1 MEILAW
7 ALIVLGFVTT
17 TACAVHLTRRHR
29 RDAPHMT
36 RSLHRT
42 APALLAAGLL
52 PLPVLLGADAPAGAW
67 GMWGAT
73 TIAAALVYA
82 AADTLRDARSAGD
95 APEP

>member
-17 TACAVHLTRRHR
+17 AACAVHLARRRR
-29 RDAPHMT
+29 RDAPHMA

-52 PLPVLLGADAPAGAW
+52 PLPALLAIEGPASAW
-67 GMWGAT
+67 GMWGAI
-73 TIAAALVYA
+73 TITAALIYA
-82 AADTLRDARSAGD
+82 AADTLRDARSAADG
-95 APEP
+95 PEP